1 MTPRGA
7 HDRGRKPKTAASTE
21 LATLTALAQAL
32 SRPTDLAE
40 SLEAALATVADVLG
54 LETGWVW
61 LLDESNEPLLAAAR
75 ALPPALREHPDAMHG
90 DCFCLKT
97 FRAGDLRGAANVNV
111 VWCSRLAVLIDDD
124 RGDEV
129 GRLQCHAS
137 VPLAVGERRLGM
149 LNVASRDW
157 RVLSTAELN
166 LLTTAGAL
174 VSLAVER
181 SRLEAATVRARA
193 TEERNRLA
201 REIHDTLAQGL
212 AALTM
217 QLEVADSIAGETRDA
232 DGRLSAAVERSLSLA
247 RATLDEARRSVLDL
261 RESPLEGRTLR
272 EAIQTMA
279 TDARAA
285 SGRELE
291 IDVVASAETDDGL
304 PPAVATGLYRIAQQA
319 VANASQH
326 ARARR
331 VVVHLTRSADT
342 VKLRVEDDGAGFDPG
357 DVPRDRF
364 GLVGMRERARLL
376 GGTLVVESAP
386 EDGTAIDVRVPV
398 RIRPPQSRQAD
409 P

>member
-1 MTPRGA
+1 M
-7 HDRGRKPKTAASTE
+7 ST
-21 LATLTALAQAL
+21 
-32 SRPTDLAE
+32 
-40 SLEAALATVADVLG
+40 
-54 LETGWVW
+54 
-61 LLDESNEPLLAAAR
+61 DE
-75 ALPPALREHPDAMHG
+75 RE
-90 DCFCLKT
+90 
-97 FRAGDLRGAANVNV
+97 
-111 VWCSRLAVLIDDD
+111 
-124 RGDEV
+124 
-129 GRLQCHAS
+129 
-137 VPLAVGERRLGM
+137 
-149 LNVASRDW
+149 
-157 RVLSTAELN
+157 
-166 LLTTAGAL
+166 
-174 VSLAVER
+174 
-181 SRLEAATVRARA
+181 
-193 TEERNRLA
+193 
-201 REIHDTLAQGL
+201 
-212 AALTM
+212 
-217 QLEVADSIAGETRDA
+217 
-232 DGRLSAAVERSLSLA
+232 
-247 RATLDEARRSVLDL
+247 
-261 RESPLEGRTLR
+261 
-272 EAIQTMA
+272 
-279 TDARAA
+279 A